1 MWVARVPDFD
11 NTTNLVSRGG
21 RTPCG
26 WRECPKKATAED
38 KLLTSR
44 TPCGWREC
52 PKTSSSSHIGLP
64 LSHPMWVARV
74 PDDKE
79 AAYGAVSYTHLDV
92 YKRQPFGGA
101 WGGAP

>member
-1 MWVARVPDFD
+1 MGVPRVPEICY
-11 NTTNLVSRGG
+11 RGRYG
-21 RTPCG
+21 G
-26 WRECPKKATAED
+26 LECPKKATAED

-79 AAYGAVSYTHLDV
+79 AAYG
-92 YKRQPFGGA
+92 GGKS
-101 WGGAP
+101 GRTPCGCVD